1 MFKRRMTRIDPESLA
16 THLEVAL
23 ACTPPAA
30 IAALSHADRL
40 HRTKATRSLA
50 LYLAERLGCFE
61 VTAGPDLVGIH
72 PELFEEPPRPV
83 R

>member
-1 MFKRRMTRIDPESLA
+1 MTRIDPESLA

-23 ACTPPAA
+23 ACSPPAA
-30 IAALSHADRL
+30 IAALNHADRY

-61 VTAGPDLVGIH
+61 VTAGPDLAGAH
-72 PELFEEPPRPV
+72 PTLFEEPTRSG